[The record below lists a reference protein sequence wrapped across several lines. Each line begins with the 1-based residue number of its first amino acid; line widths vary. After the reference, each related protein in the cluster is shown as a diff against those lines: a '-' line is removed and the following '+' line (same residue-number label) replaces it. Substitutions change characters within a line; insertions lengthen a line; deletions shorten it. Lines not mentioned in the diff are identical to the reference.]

1 MRVTRILAITMGV
14 ALMTGCAANTST
26 VAQSPKQ
33 RVADA
38 KARTQRFELRV
49 AELVPDTVIDE
60 IRQLPNGSL
69 QSCEQGDMW
78 AGGVTINLRTDAQP
92 DLVLGELGQ
101 RAGDAGLE
109 VEHSKSFNG
118 TERITVSDHEGVS
131 VLLDSAPHSIDGGS
145 FSDCFS
151 LPKEF
156 YRGGEF

>member
-1 MRVTRILAITMGV
+1 MRITRILAITMGV
-14 ALMTGCAANTST
+14 AFLGGCAANTST
-26 VAQSPKQ
+26 VVQSPGQ

-38 KARTQRFELRV
+38 KARTQRLEQRV
-49 AELVPDTVIDE
+49 ADLVPNTAVDE

-78 AGGVTINLRTDAQP
+78 AGGITINLRTGAQP
-92 DLVLGELGQ
+92 EIVLGELGQ
-101 RAGDAGLE
+101 RADDAGLE
-109 VEHSKSFNG
+109 VEQSKSFNG
-118 TERITVSDHEGVS
+118 TERITVSNHEGVS